1 MQTGR
6 LKLACEEYIMAQTTF
21 QGPVR
26 SLAGFITQGPAT
38 VVNLANGTNTV
49 TLDVA
54 NYAGKTIRTND
65 ATLIITLPTIN
76 VAANPVTSGPGQ
88 DPNTANNVGT
98 TYTFVIET
106 AATAVAIKTNG
117 TDKFVGSILMVAT
130 DDAGATTGYAPAA
143 ANDVINLNGTTTGG
157 AAGSVI
163 TVTVVAA
170 NKYMVTGTLLGSGV
184 VATPFAD
191 A

>member
-1 MQTGR
+1 
-6 LKLACEEYIMAQTTF
+6 MAQTTF

-65 ATLIITLPTIN
+65 ATLVITLPAIN
-76 VAANPVTSGPGQ
+76 ASANPVTSGPGQ

-98 TYTFVIET
+98 SYTFVIET
-106 AATAVAIKTNG
+106 AATAIKIQTDG
-117 TDKFVGSILMVAT
+117 TDKFIGSLLMVAT
-130 DDAGATTGYAPAA
+130 DAAGATTGYAPAA
-143 ANDVINLNGTTTGG
+143 ANDVINLDGTTTGG

-170 NKYMVTGTLLGSGV
+170 NKYMVTGTLLGSGTI
-184 VATPFAD
+184 ATPFAN

>member
-1 MQTGR
+1 
-6 LKLACEEYIMAQTTF
+6 MAQTTF

-26 SLAGFITQGPAT
+26 SLAGFYTQGPAS

-49 TLDVA
+49 KLNVA
-54 NYAGKTIRTND
+54 SYAGKTIRTND
-65 ATLIITLPTIN
+65 ATLIITLPAIN
-76 VAANPVTSGPGQ
+76 ASANPVTSGPGQ
-88 DPNTANNVGT
+88 DPNTLNNVGT
-98 TYTFVIET
+98 SYTFVIET
-106 AATAVAIKTNG
+106 AATAVAIKTDG

-130 DDAGATTGYAPAA
+130 DASGATTGYAPAA

-157 AAGSVI
+157 AAGSTI
-163 TVTVVAA
+163 TVTVEAA
-170 NKYMVTGTLLGSGV
+170 NKYMVTGVLLGSGT

>member
-1 MQTGR
+1 
-6 LKLACEEYIMAQTTF
+6 MAQTTF

-26 SLAGFITQGPAT
+26 SMNGFYQQGPGT

-54 NYAGKTIRTND
+54 TYAGKVIRTND

-76 VAANPVTSGPGQ
+76 ASADPVSSGPGA
-88 DPNTANNVGT
+88 DPNTLNNIGT
-98 TYTFVIET
+98 TYTIFVET
-106 AATAVAIKTNG
+106 AATAVAIKTDG
-117 TDKFVGSILMVAT
+117 TDKFVGSLLMVDT
-130 DDAGATTGYAPAA
+130 DSSGATTGYAPAA
-143 ANDVINLNGTTTGG
+143 SNDVINLDGTTTGG
-157 AAGSVI
+157 IAGSWIQI
-163 TVTVVAA
+163 TALA
-170 NKYMVTGTLLGSGV
+170 SAKYYVTGVLLGSGS

>member
-1 MQTGR
+1 
-6 LKLACEEYIMAQTTF
+6 MAMTTF

-26 SLAGFITQGPAT
+26 SLAGFISQGPAT

-54 NYAGKTIRTND
+54 TYAGKTIRTND

-76 VAANPVTSGPGQ
+76 ATANPVSSGPGQ
-88 DPNTANNVGT
+88 DPSTANNVGT
-98 TYTFVIET
+98 SYTFVVET
-106 AATAVAIKTNG
+106 AATAVAIKTDG
-117 TDKFVGSILMVAT
+117 TDKFVGSVLMVAT
-130 DDAGATTGYAPAA
+130 DAAGATTGYAPAA
-143 ANDVINLNGTTTGG
+143 SNDVINLNGTTTGG

-170 NKYMVTGTLLGSGV
+170 NKYMVSGTLLGSGT